1 MTWALAFK
9 LLHIL
14 IAIAFVT
21 GLVGRGI
28 LLGRARRAER
38 VEDARLLAD
47 AAAPFEQMA
56 IQGSTFILPAG
67 LLTAWAQGLPL
78 AGMGTGWA
86 LAATVI
92 LLSIVPFIP
101 FVFIPR
107 GRAFDAAMADAVER
121 GAWTAELR
129 SAFDDRAVAVARRYE
144 IAAVAIILA
153 LMVLK
158 PF

>member
-1 MTWALAFK
+1 MTWALVFK
-9 LLHIL
+9 LIHIL
-14 IAIAFVT
+14 IAIAFVS
-21 GLVGRGI
+21 GIVGRGI
-28 LLGRARRAER
+28 LLGRARRAGR

-67 LLTAWAQGLPL
+67 LLTAWAEGYDFAGLT
-78 AGMGTGWA
+78 TGWT

-92 LLSIVPFIP
+92 LLSTVPLVVL
-101 FVFIPR
+101 VFIPR
-107 GRAFDAAMADAVER
+107 GRLFEAAMADAMR
-121 GAWTAELR
+121 QGTWTAALR
-129 SAFDDRAVAVARRYE
+129 SAFDDRAVALARWYE
-144 IAAVAIILA
+144 IVAVAIILA